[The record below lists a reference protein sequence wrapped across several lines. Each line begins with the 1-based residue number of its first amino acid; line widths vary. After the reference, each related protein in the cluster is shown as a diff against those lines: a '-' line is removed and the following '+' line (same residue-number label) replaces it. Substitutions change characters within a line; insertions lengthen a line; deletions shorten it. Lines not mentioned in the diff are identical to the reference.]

1 MNPKCIEKLVK
12 DLTRIRKQVQALD
25 GCDIA
30 GIESNLEGILM
41 LVDQSLY
48 GLGSAVDLE
57 TEPGEGSGGPLEDL
71 IEQ

>member
-30 GIESNLEGILM
+30 GIESNVEAILM

-48 GLGSAVDLE
+48 GLGADLDLE
-57 TEPGEGSGGPLEDL
+57 TDL
-71 IEQ
+71 KDGIGDSSAQPQEK

>member
-1 MNPKCIEKLVK
+1 MNQKCIEKLVR

-30 GIESNLEGILM
+30 GIESNLEGVLM
-41 LVDQSLY
+41 LIDQSLY

-57 TEPGEGSGGPLEDL
+57 AEPGEGSADPSKDL

>member
-30 GIESNLEGILM
+30 GIESNLESNLM
-41 LVDQSLY
+41 WVDQSLY
-48 GLGSAVDLE
+48 GLGADVDLE
-57 TEPGEGSGGPLEDL
+57 TDL
-71 IEQ
+71 KDGLGDSSAQPQEK

>member
-30 GIESNLEGILM
+30 GIESNLESNLM
-41 LVDQSLY
+41 WVDQSLY
-48 GLGSAVDLE
+48 GLGADVALE
-57 TEPGEGSGGPLEDL
+57 TDL
-71 IEQ
+71 KDGLGDSSAQPQEK